1 MKTKT
6 MAAVVTLC
14 FCLAL
19 AAWPNDKSG
28 KHKAASAAPRVD
40 GEQVYK
46 SNCTRC
52 HNTPPTLTERQASVV
67 VRHMRVR
74 ANIPAEQADA
84 VLQYLSESARK
95 E

>member
-1 MKTKT
+1 MRRL
-6 MAAVVTLC
+6 AVILALS

-19 AAWPNDKSG
+19 AAWANDESAKQG
-28 KHKAASAAPRVD
+28 ATSAARPID

-52 HNTPPTLTERQASVV
+52 HNTPPVLTERQTKVV

-74 ANIPAEQADA
+74 ANLLAEQSDA
-84 VLQYLSESARK
+84 VLDYLTETARK
-95 E
+95 K

>member
-1 MKTKT
+1 MKSL
-6 MAAVVTLC
+6 AVVVTLS

-19 AAWPNDKSG
+19 AAWANDKG
-28 KHKAASAAPRVD
+28 DKKVPAGAAGRID

-52 HNTPPTLTERQASVV
+52 HNTPPTLTERQTRVV

-74 ANIPAEQADA
+74 ANLPADQADA
-84 VLQYLSESARK
+84 ALQYLSETARK
-95 E
+95 N

>member
-1 MKTKT
+1 MRALTGI
-6 MAAVVTLC
+6 VTLG

-19 AAWPNDKSG
+19 GAWANDKSSKQG
-28 KHKAASAAPRVD
+28 AASAARPID

-52 HNTPPTLTERQASVV
+52 HNTPPVLTERQTRVV

-74 ANIPAEQADA
+74 ANLLAEHSDA
-84 VLQYLSESARK
+84 VLDYLTETARK
-95 E
+95 K

>member
-1 MKTKT
+1 MRWLSV
-6 MAAVVTLC
+6 AVTLS

-19 AAWPNDKSG
+19 AAWANDKSG
-28 KHKAASAAPRVD
+28 KQGAASAVRPID

-52 HNTPPTLTERQASVV
+52 HNTPPTLTERQTRVV

-74 ANIPAEQADA
+74 ANIPADQADA
-84 VLQYLSESARK
+84 ALQYLSETARRD
-95 E
+95 

>member
-28 KHKAASAAPRVD
+28 KPKAPSEAPRVE

-52 HNTPPTLTERQASVV
+52 HNTPPTLTERQARIV

-84 VLQYLSESARK
+84 VLQYLSESAQRN
-95 E
+95 

>member
-1 MKTKT
+1 MRWL
-6 MAAVVTLC
+6 AVAVTLS

-19 AAWPNDKSG
+19 AAWANDKSG
-28 KHKAASAAPRVD
+28 KQGAASAVRPID

-52 HNTPPTLTERQASVV
+52 HNTPPTLTERQTRVV

-74 ANIPAEQADA
+74 ANIPADQADA
-84 VLQYLSESARK
+84 ALQYLSETARRD
-95 E
+95 

>member
-1 MKTKT
+1 MRWL
-6 MAAVVTLC
+6 AVAVTLS

-19 AAWPNDKSG
+19 AAWANDKSS
-28 KHKAASAAPRVD
+28 KQRAASAARPID

-52 HNTPPTLTERQASVV
+52 HNTPPTLTERQTRAV

-74 ANIPAEQADA
+74 ANIPADQADA
-84 VLQYLSESARK
+84 ALQYLSEAARRD
-95 E
+95 